1 MIRAP
6 AFVKLSRA
14 QNNYVYSD
22 MCVAGNHIGEVDC
35 PLEGLMEQ
43 EHPKPQFVMLAGPS
57 GSGKTT
63 FVNQHPELR
72 EKIPHLVTPDVFMD
86 RFLHLSTDD
95 AHEQCVLIAKE
106 QKQELIESRQSFMQ
120 ESILSSDRKV
130 QELSRMKEQGYETT
144 LIYMCLDNP
153 NLNLERVQHRIDNG
167 GNVVPAHV
175 VSRDYEESLQNLS
188 KAILIADETRIY
200 DNTKRD
206 EPHKLLVTVE
216 QGIATE
222 HVERMP
228 GWVER
233 AFPDGVQAHL
243 DAHQA
248 RQQEQQAQQEQQS
261 QARQRRRPDL
271 GLG

>member
-1 MIRAP
+1 
-6 AFVKLSRA
+6 
-14 QNNYVYSD
+14 
-22 MCVAGNHIGEVDC
+22 VAGNHVGEVDC
-35 PLEGLMEQ
+35 PLEDLMEQ
-43 EHPKPQFVMLAGPS
+43 AQPKPQFVMLAGPS

-72 EKIPHLVTPDVFMD
+72 ASVPHLVTPDAFMG
-86 RFLHLSTDD
+86 RFPHLSSDE
-95 AHEQCVLIAKE
+95 AHEECVLIAKTQRE
-106 QKQELIESRQSFMQ
+106 ELIESRQSFIQ

-130 QELSRMKEQGYETT
+130 QELTHMKERGYETT

-153 NLNLERVQHRIDNG
+153 NLNLERVQHRMEDG
-167 GNVVPAHV
+167 GNVVASEV
-175 VSRDYEESLQNLS
+175 VTRDYEASLQNLP
-188 KAILIADETRIY
+188 KAVLIADTTRIY
-200 DNTKRD
+200 DNTKGD
-206 EPHKLLVTVE
+206 IPHKLLVTIE

-248 RQQEQQAQQEQQS
+248 RQQEQQAQQDQQS

>member
-1 MIRAP
+1 
-6 AFVKLSRA
+6 
-14 QNNYVYSD
+14 
-22 MCVAGNHIGEVDC
+22 
-35 PLEGLMEQ
+35 MEQ
-43 EHPKPQFVMLAGPS
+43 GQSKPQFVMLAGPS

-72 EKIPHLVTPDVFMD
+72 EKIPNLVTPDAFMD
-86 RFLHLSTDD
+86 RFPHLTSDE
-95 AHEQCVLIAKE
+95 AHEECVHIAKA

-130 QELSRMKEQGYETT
+130 QELTRMKERGYETT
-144 LIYMCLDNP
+144 LIYMCLNDASENQ
-153 NLNLERVQHRIDNG
+153 ERVQHRIENG
-167 GNVVPAHV
+167 GNVVASEEV
-175 VSRDYEESLQNLS
+175 ARAYEASLQNLP
-188 KAILIADETRIY
+188 KAIVLADYAELY
-200 DNTKRD
+200 DNSVPGR
-206 EPHKLLVTVE
+206 PHQHLVTVE

-243 DAHQA
+243 DAHKA
-248 RQQEQQAQQEQQS
+248 RQQEQQEQQS

>member
-1 MIRAP
+1 
-6 AFVKLSRA
+6 
-14 QNNYVYSD
+14 
-22 MCVAGNHIGEVDC
+22 
-35 PLEGLMEQ
+35 MEQ
-43 EHPKPQFVMLAGPS
+43 EQPKPQFVMLAGPS

-63 FVNQHPELR
+63 FVEQHKELR
-72 EKIPHLVTPDVFMD
+72 QEVPNLVTPDVFMD
-86 RFLHLSTDD
+86 RFPHLSTDD
-95 AHEQCVLIAKE
+95 AHEQCVLIAKA

-120 ESILSSDRKV
+120 ESILSSDAKV
-130 QELSRMKEQGYETT
+130 QELNRMKERGYETT
-144 LIYMCLDNP
+144 LIYMCLDDP

-167 GNVVPAHV
+167 GNVVPAQV
-175 VSRDYEESLQNLS
+175 VSRDYEASLQNLP
-188 KAILIADETRIY
+188 KAIILADRVELY
-200 DNTKRD
+200 DNSVRGL
-206 EPHKLLVTVE
+206 PHQHLVTIE

>member
-1 MIRAP
+1 
-6 AFVKLSRA
+6 
-14 QNNYVYSD
+14 
-22 MCVAGNHIGEVDC
+22 
-35 PLEGLMEQ
+35 MEQ
-43 EHPKPQFVMLAGPS
+43 GQPKPQFVMLAGPS

-63 FVNQHPELR
+63 FVKNNPDLQEA
-72 EKIPHLVTPDVFMD
+72 IPHLVSPDAFQE
-86 RFLHLSTDD
+86 RFTDLPD
-95 AHEQCVLIAKE
+95 EESRPKCVDLANA
-106 QKQELIESRQSFMQ
+106 QKQELIGSRESFMQ
-120 ESILSSDRKV
+120 ETTLSSEGKV
-130 QELSRMKEQGYETT
+130 QELARMKERGYETT
-144 LIYMCLDNP
+144 FIYMCLEDPRMN
-153 NLNLERVQHRIDNG
+153 ESRVRHRIETG
-167 GNVVPAHV
+167 GNFVPQEIIA
-175 VSRDYEESLQNLS
+175 RDYDRSLEHLP
-188 KAILIADETRIY
+188 KALLIADKARLY
-200 DNTKRD
+200 DNTMGD
-206 EPHKLLVTVE
+206 SPHKLLVTVE